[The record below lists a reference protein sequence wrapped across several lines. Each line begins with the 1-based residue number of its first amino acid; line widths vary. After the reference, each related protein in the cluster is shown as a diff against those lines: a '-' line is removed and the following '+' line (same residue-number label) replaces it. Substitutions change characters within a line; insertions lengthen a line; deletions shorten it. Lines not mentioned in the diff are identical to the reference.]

1 MSQHELKTWRRQRT
15 VVSLSR
21 NFSSRVEKGMDGGC
35 PCKKKTLP
43 SEEVDNTAQH
53 TARCVVAWRGVAWSP
68 LYSSALSGLASAP
81 TRQATASFCWW
92 LPAINAALAA
102 TDIVLRS
109 SFCFSRSG
117 RSLSVWLGLWAHA
130 DWTSYKLSSVLSAKI
145 Y

>member
-35 PCKKKTLP
+35 PCKKKRFQARRWIT
-43 SEEVDNTAQH
+43 QH
-53 TARCVVAWRGVAWSP
+53 STRHGAWWRGVAWSP

-117 RSLSVWLGLWAHA
+117 RSLSMWLGLWAHA